1 MNEYLMFSM
10 PVVFC
15 IVGIFCAVKKYAIFS
30 RTSIITAIVFF
41 FLNVYRPILN
51 IVQLN
56 RAGYD
61 IHLDG
66 DTIFSL
72 SVMFGI
78 SVILYLFGYG
88 LTVLIRNRQKKYHN
102 VSTQEIPSV
111 LFSAGKEE
119 NPNEKTL
126 HTNRNTPPTNV
137 NCLSQ
142 LGINTPIRRGLIII
156 FFILVFV
163 GVGCAGVYYFNRDT
177 QIQVYDFNR
186 DTQIQSPIMVF
197 SKKKTEVFCK
207 KYLDHT
213 ESIQNHYSFKPS
225 YTECMAIYNSYDNLK
240 LYYFDDELQSEL
252 KSRYPRILKGNL
264 NILTQMIHFDYI
276 WFVSQR
282 YWEDFLGYALLY
294 ALFLLTILTF
304 AYGIGQRILMFCLH
318 PFKKLWIWIKTGN

>member
-66 DTIFSL
+66 DIIFSL

-102 VSTQEIPSV
+102 VSTKEIPSV

-177 QIQVYDFNR
+177 E
-186 DTQIQSPIMVF
+186 IQSPIMVF

-207 KYLDHT
+207 KYLDYT
-213 ESIQNHYSFKPS
+213 EPIQNHYSFKPS
-225 YTECMAIYNSYDNLK
+225 YTECMAIYNSYNNLSRYLSPYYIDDDK
-240 LYYFDDELQSEL
+240 LESEL

-264 NILTQMIHFDYI
+264 NILTQMSHFDYI

-282 YWEDFLGYALLY
+282 YWEDFLGYGLLY
-294 ALFLLTILTF
+294 ALFLLTILAF

>member
-1 MNEYLMFSM
+1 MNDYLMFSM

-41 FLNVYRPILN
+41 FLNVYRPILK

-88 LTVLIRNRQKKYHN
+88 LTVLIRKRQKNIIMFLHRK
-102 VSTQEIPSV
+102 
-111 LFSAGKEE
+111 LLLCFSRRGRKKILTK
-119 NPNEKTL
+119 KTL

-156 FFILVFV
+156 F
-163 GVGCAGVYYFNRDT
+163 
-177 QIQVYDFNR
+177 
-186 DTQIQSPIMVF
+186 
-197 SKKKTEVFCK
+197 
-207 KYLDHT
+207 
-213 ESIQNHYSFKPS
+213 
-225 YTECMAIYNSYDNLK
+225 
-240 LYYFDDELQSEL
+240 
-252 KSRYPRILKGNL
+252 
-264 NILTQMIHFDYI
+264 
-276 WFVSQR
+276 
-282 YWEDFLGYALLY
+282 
-294 ALFLLTILTF
+294 LF
-304 AYGIGQRILMFCLH
+304 
-318 PFKKLWIWIKTGN
+318 